1 MTSLPHHL
9 VEALRP
15 VEVDIAALTARAGRH
30 ELRADSRTELRRL
43 LSTALYDQ
51 LHTGRSGW
59 RPGTSRELT
68 DEAFEA
74 RLRAAVPHGHTTVAT
89 SVDEVSDGT
98 VVVRLDG
105 VRIRVP
111 VSEKD
116 TVAAGQDVLL
126 RVDCVRPRLS
136 PGFLLVNGSTGHGLG
151 DGPVLRV
158 YVNVQAAE
166 AAPEVLGVTLEA
178 LERLEIPYRAKITSV
193 RAGLP
198 RRDAAVVYLGR
209 QAWHAATVVAAAVRD
224 IAGRGD
230 EVSPYTRRLGPG
242 VSAAWEPADARPG
255 YRGLSFGEHRSLV
268 ISTALLKH
276 AKNPSSSPESAIE
289 KEFSAAGVDPRT
301 PFRDV
306 TSPDLLDT
314 LIAQPI
320 DSPRN
325 S

>member
-15 VEVDIAALTARAGRH
+15 VRVDIAALTARAGRH
-30 ELRADSRTELRRL
+30 ELRANSRTELRRL

-51 LHTGRSGW
+51 LHTGRGGW
-59 RPGTSRELT
+59 RPGTTRELT

-89 SVDEVSDGT
+89 SVDEVSDGA
-98 VVVRLDG
+98 VVVTLDG
-105 VRIRVP
+105 VRVRLP
-111 VSEKD
+111 VSGLD
-116 TVAAGQDVLL
+116 AVAAGQDVLL

-136 PGFLLVNGSTGHGLG
+136 PGFLLVNGSAGHGLG

-158 YVNVQAAE
+158 YVNVQTAE
-166 AAPEVLGVTLEA
+166 AAPEVLGVTLAA
-178 LERLEIPYRAKITSV
+178 LERLAVPYRAKITSV

-209 QAWHAATVVAAAVRD
+209 QAWHAATVVAAAVQR

-230 EVSPYTRRLGPG
+230 EVSPYTRLLGPG
-242 VSAAWEPADARPG
+242 VSTAWEPADARPG

-268 ISTALLKH
+268 ISTALVEH
-276 AKNPSSSPESAIE
+276 AKNPSSSPERAVE
-289 KEFSAAGVDPRT
+289 KEFSAARIDSRA

-306 TSPDLLDT
+306 TSPSLTDT
-314 LIAQPI
+314 LTAHSTDIL
-320 DSPRN
+320 RN